1 MESVDEKKIIVV
13 VEDDPKV
20 AELIK
25 DVLEIEPDYDPVAV
39 RDGRQA
45 LEVIHSVAASL
56 ILLDV
61 RLPGLDG
68 LQLYDMLRADDATRE
83 IPVIF
88 VTANSDSAAFK
99 SHHIEHFVAK
109 PFAPDELLDQVAAA
123 LQS

>member
-25 DVLEIEPDYDPVAV
+25 DVLEIEPDYDPVPV
-39 RDGRQA
+39 SDGLQA
-45 LEVIHSVAASL
+45 LDVIRSVPTSL

-68 LQLYDMLRADDATRE
+68 LQLYDMLRADDTTRE

-99 SHHIEHFVAK
+99 NHHIEHYIAK
-109 PFAPDELLDQVAAA
+109 PFAPDDLLDQVAAA

>member
-25 DVLEIEPDYDPVAV
+25 DVLEIEPDYDPVPV
-39 RDGRQA
+39 SNGLQA
-45 LEVIHSVAASL
+45 LDVIRSVPASL

-68 LQLYDMLRADDATRE
+68 LQLYDMLRADDTTRE
-83 IPVIF
+83 IPIIF
-88 VTANSDSAAFK
+88 VTANSDSAAFR
-99 SHHIEHFVAK
+99 SHNFEHYIAK
-109 PFAPDELLDQVAAA
+109 PFAPDELLDQVAAV

>member
-1 MESVDEKKIIVV
+1 MEGVDEKKIIVV

-25 DVLEIEPDYDPVAV
+25 DVLEFEPDYDLVAV
-39 RDGRQA
+39 PDGLRA
-45 LEVIHSVAASL
+45 LEVIHSVSASL

-68 LQLYDMLRADDATRE
+68 LQLYDMLRADATTRE

-88 VTANSDSAAFK
+88 VTANSDSAAFR
-99 SHHIEHFVAK
+99 SHHIEHYIAK
-109 PFAPDELLDQVAAA
+109 PFVPDDLLDQVA
-123 LQS
+123 